1 MRVTVIYKLFE
12 PNLRV
17 FAKAKFAPAAQVAL
31 YPSPLLSNLPPSPPM
46 VAWSGLA
53 GSDAY
58 DVLGM
63 GISCIDNADEVA
75 AAAAAH
81 RRRVINA
88 ACCAAEAIAEANK
101 AAQRAAGPEA
111 QGRRALFV
119 G

>member
-1 MRVTVIYKLFE
+1 
-12 PNLRV
+12 
-17 FAKAKFAPAAQVAL
+17 
-31 YPSPLLSNLPPSPPM
+31 M

-63 GISCIDNADEVA
+63 GIGCIDNAEEVA
-75 AAAAAH
+75 AAAAAVH

-88 ACCAAEAIAEANK
+88 ACCAAEAIAEGNK
-101 AAQRAAGPEA
+101 QRSGPQGPTKA

>member
-1 MRVTVIYKLFE
+1 
-12 PNLRV
+12 
-17 FAKAKFAPAAQVAL
+17 
-31 YPSPLLSNLPPSPPM
+31 M

-53 GSDAY
+53 GSDVY

-63 GISCIDNADEVA
+63 GISCIDNADEV

-101 AAQRAAGPEA
+101 QRSGP
-111 QGRRALFV
+111 QGRKRKDGAPF
-119 G
+119 

>member
-1 MRVTVIYKLFE
+1 
-12 PNLRV
+12 
-17 FAKAKFAPAAQVAL
+17 
-31 YPSPLLSNLPPSPPM
+31 M

-88 ACCAAEAIAEANK
+88 ACCEAEAIAEANK
-101 AAQRAAGPEA
+101 RRSPQGPKRKD
-111 QGRRALFV
+111 GVPFV
-119 G
+119 GAEHCARLTEKDFKRCYRLSPSTPRFTSSSGGSSRS